1 MASINQF
8 LKQLGTGDSIKDYQ
22 HGARIFVDDNYR
34 LSPKYGFL
42 FHVAIDL
49 NTEITRVP
57 RDNMLEMG
65 MIVKSANL
73 PKFTIDNKV
82 LNAYNRVNVVQ
93 NKIKYDP
100 VQITFHDDSA
110 DLIRDFWYDYYSY
123 YYRDS
128 DYNETVYAAP
138 HKYDVR
144 QQQAWGYQP
153 RQYPG
158 SAPNT
163 QQYIR
168 AIRIYSL
175 HQKRFSEYTL
185 INPVITSFRHGD
197 HQNGANELMQH
208 EMTIQYEA
216 VKYKYGYVSKNTVS
230 GFADLHYDHV
240 PSPLT
245 PAGGGTKSIL
255 GPGGLLS
262 AIDEVTNDLSDG
274 NLLAAAFK
282 GYRALNNAKGMDLK
296 AIAGAELA
304 GIGMNILRGGNPLGG
319 INIPTLSNLSGGFGG
334 QRPGDGQ
341 YGNSLLAGLVAGG
354 IGLASNG
361 INKTR
366 SLAKSGTGVVKTNGE
381 NVDVGVREI
390 NTHNPSLPGV
400 DVSYAVDNGNGT
412 STTYYSDGSS
422 TIEDV
427 EGNIISKNNAPAIP
441 PANAE
446 VFDDGSYIQTFD
458 DGSQLIVDAD
468 GNQTNVPAQ
477 DAIPPLVYETEEVEL
492 SSADWGEEQT
502 SEQLD
507 PIEVDTSSWDEDW

>member
-8 LKQLGTGDSIKDYQ
+8 LKQLGQGDSIKDYQ
-22 HGARIFVDDNYR
+22 HAARIFIDDNYR

-49 NTEITRVP
+49 NSEITRVP

-65 MIVKSANL
+65 MVVKSANL
-73 PKFTIDNKV
+73 PKFSVDNKV

-100 VQITFHDDSA
+100 ITITFHDDSA

-128 DYNETVYAAP
+128 DYQETVYAAP
-138 HKYDVR
+138 HKYDIR

-153 RQYPG
+153 RQYPN
-158 SAPNT
+158 SAPAT

-175 HQKRFSEYTL
+175 HQKRFSEYVL

-208 EMTIQYEA
+208 EMTIQYET
-216 VKYKYGYVSKNTVS
+216 VKYRHGYVSKNTVT
-230 GFADLHYDHV
+230 GFADLHYDHI

-255 GPGGLLS
+255 GPGGLLAS
-262 AIDEVTNDLSDG
+262 IDEVTNDLADG

-282 GYRALNNAKGMDLK
+282 GYRAVNNAKGMNLK
-296 AIAGAELA
+296 AVAGAELA
-304 GIGMNILRGGNPLGG
+304 GIGMSILRGGNPLGG
-319 INIPTLSNLSGGFGG
+319 ISVPTISNLAGGFSGMK
-334 QRPGDGQ
+334 PGDGQ
-341 YGNSLLAGLVAGG
+341 YGNTLLAGLGAGG
-354 IGLASNG
+354 VGLASKG
-361 INKTR
+361 ASSLRSMAKTP
-366 SLAKSGTGVVKTNGE
+366 TGVVKSNGD
-381 NVDVGVREI
+381 NVDVAAAAPS
-390 NTHNPSLPGV
+390 NYNPKFPSADV
-400 DVSYAVDNGNGT
+400 DYVVQNADGT
-412 STTYYSDGSS
+412 VTTYYTNGS
-422 TIEDV
+422 TTLEDV
-427 EGNIISKNNAPAIP
+427 DGNIIGQSTGTQTPGTT
-441 PANAE
+441 E

-468 GNQTNVPAQ
+468 GNTTNVPAQ
-477 DAIPPLVYETEEVEL
+477 DPTPPLVFDSEQVEL
-492 SSADWGEEQT
+492 S
-502 SEQLD
+502 
-507 PIEVDTSSWDEDW
+507 DEDWGYESPSYQVTPVDDIEF

>member
-8 LKQLGTGDSIKDYQ
+8 LKQLGKGDSIKDYR
-22 HGARIFVDDNYR
+22 HASKIFVDDNYR

-42 FHVAIDL
+42 FHVAFDL
-49 NTEITRVP
+49 NSEITRVP

-73 PKFTIDNKV
+73 PKYSIDNKV

-100 VQITFHDDSA
+100 IQITFHDDSA

-123 YYRDS
+123 YYRDG
-128 DYNETVYAAP
+128 DYQETVYAAP

-144 QQQAWGYQP
+144 QQQSWGYQP

-158 SAPNT
+158 NQST

-216 VKYKYGYVSKNTVS
+216 VKYRYGYVSKNTVS
-230 GFADLHYDHV
+230 GFADLHYDHT

-262 AIDEVTNDLSDG
+262 SIDEVTNDLAQG
-274 NLLAAAFK
+274 NFLAAGLK
-282 GYRALNNAKGMDLK
+282 GIRALNNAKGMNLK
-296 AIAGAELA
+296 AVAGAELA
-304 GIGMNILRGGNPLGG
+304 GIGMNILRGGNPMAG
-319 INIPTLSNLSGGFGG
+319 ISVPTLSNLGGGFGG
-334 QRPGDGQ
+334 YGQGPGQ
-341 YGNSLLAGLVAGG
+341 YGNSLIAGLVGGGVALASRG
-354 IGLASNG
+354 IGGLVPTS
-361 INKTR
+361 
-366 SLAKSGTGVVKTNGE
+366 KSATGVIRTNGE
-381 NVDVGVREI
+381 NVDVAQQEQS
-390 NTHNPSLPGV
+390 NYNPKLPSKL
-400 DVSYAVDNGNGT
+400 VSHAVDNGNGT
-412 STTYYSDGSS
+412 VTTYYSDGSS
-422 TIEDV
+422 TLEDDT
-427 EGNIISKNNAPAIP
+427 GSIIGMTPAPATP
-441 PANAE
+441 PAGAE

-468 GNQTNVPAQ
+468 GNVTDVPAQ
-477 DAIPPLVYETEEVEL
+477 DPVPPTVYESYEVEL
-492 SSADWGEEQT
+492 SSSDWGEEAPSYQ
-502 SEQLD
+502 SE
-507 PIEVDTSSWDEDW
+507 PFEDTSVSFDEDW